1 MNPVLRPK
9 QAGWLPAPRLRAF
22 RGAAIVAVILLAGGI
37 GAGVAAEKIF
47 RAGAAIVDVT
57 PTNYPVL
64 VNAMFTERSATNAI
78 DPLEV
83 RALVLDDGRTRLV
96 LAVVDTCMIARDLI
110 DRAKEQASRATG
122 IPTDKMLVSAT
133 HTHSA
138 PSAMG
143 CLGSRQ
149 DTNYAAFLLPRIA
162 ETIVRAAQN
171 LQPARIGWGA
181 VDDWDHTFNRRWIR
195 RPDKVFA
202 DPFGDR
208 TVRAHMHPGHESP
221 DAVGPSGP
229 VDPGLSVIAVQSVD
243 GRPLA
248 LFANYSQHYYGSPL
262 LSSDYYGRFRNHVA
276 ALLKSPVDVPT
287 NTFVAMMSQGTSGD
301 LMWMDY
307 GAPANNIGYD
317 AYARAVAEKVAGIVR
332 NLRFHDW
339 VPLNM
344 AEATLP
350 LNYRVPD
357 EARLAWAR
365 RVAQSLAGRLPQSQP
380 EIYAL
385 EAIHLHERQRTE
397 LKLQALRIGDLGI
410 TALPNE
416 VFALT
421 GLKLK
426 AQSPFPTTFNI
437 ELANGAEGYIPPPEQ
452 HKLGGYTTWPART
465 AGLEVQAEPRIVEKL
480 LTLLEAV
487 SGQPR
492 RAMRDSHGPYAK
504 AILESKPAAFW
515 RLNESVIPVAFDA
528 TSQGN
533 HAQYEDGIALYLP
546 GASRTVGFQP
556 PPPEAPNSFS
566 GDQINRAPHF
576 AGGRLRATMPKR
588 TDAYSVEFWF
598 WSGLSPALR
607 AITGHLFSRG
617 AEGVYGAPGEHLSIG
632 GTNTRPGRLIFA
644 NGGSDASQLL
654 AGRTDLALRTWYHVA
669 LVRDGKRVGVYLN
682 GNPIPEIMGELDPG
696 TRWDTNTIFLGGRSD
711 NIANFEGKLDE
722 VALYDRALGPD
733 EIAQHFRA
741 AGIPPPAGN
750 RSASAV
756 PAGNTAPAMS
766 ALQPVAHW
774 LAASVEGQ
782 TALGGAGQATAT
794 AEDGVTLP
802 PPEMMAASFSGGRLR
817 TRIAS
822 LGSNY
827 SVAFWFFNELPN
839 TARPVTAYLFSRG
852 EDGAEGAPGDHLG
865 IGGTF
870 SHAGQ
875 LILFNGNARDELLAG
890 RRIVAPQ
897 TWNHVVLVREGR
909 RATVYLNGNRE
920 PEIAGELEPGHPPGV
935 DQLFFGGRNDNF
947 ANLRGKLSDIAVFNR
962 ALKPGEI
969 PAIKLGSPPPAG
981 PAAAAGTV
989 KLDAAG
995 PTASPPLSPTESLKK
1010 IHVREGFKAEL
1021 VAAEPLLESPVA
1033 IDWDERGRLWVVEM
1047 VDYPLGLDGNGK
1059 PGGRVRILEDKNHD
1073 GRYDTSTLFA
1083 DGLSFPTGILTWR
1096 DGVIVSAAP
1105 EILFLKDGDGDGKA
1119 EVREVLFSGFFEG
1132 NQQLRVNGLRWG
1144 LDNWVYCAS
1153 GAHHGGYGTGTKIKS
1168 HRNGQEYAI
1177 GSRDFRFRP
1186 DTGELDAQSG
1196 PSQFGRNPDDWGN
1209 WFGVQNSW
1217 PLWHYVLQ
1225 DHYIRRNPYVP
1236 APAPVQQVVTP
1247 MNPRVFPASPPEKRF
1262 HSFNEAGHF
1271 TSACA
1276 AMIYRDDLL
1285 FGVSDTR
1292 HAFTCEPFHN
1302 LVQHNL
1308 VNDEGVSF
1316 RSHRDP
1322 REGAHDFFASEDRWC
1337 RPVMTRTG
1345 PDGALWVVDMY
1356 RYMIEHPEW
1365 LPALG
1370 RAELLPHY
1378 RLGEERGRLYR
1389 VVPADQPARPS
1400 TPLGDFALPQLVQ
1413 ALDSANGWQRDK
1425 VQMLL
1430 LWKHDRAAA
1439 PLLVELARTNQNPLA
1454 RLHAL
1459 CTLDGLGSLEP
1470 KLLEVALADPHAGVR
1485 LNALRLAE
1493 RHATPSVIAA
1503 AVKLVDDPD
1512 PKVRLQLACSL
1523 GEWSDPRAGRAL
1535 GRLAVAHYD
1544 DKFITAAVLSSAVPH
1559 NLALVDAVVAAGG
1572 PAFSSLYEPLLT
1584 LALATEHRDSISRLL
1599 TPTLTLAH
1607 GQFTPQQMVE
1617 FSQFLDILARRTKSW
1632 RQLQVATPPDTLTGQ
1647 LGSATGLFAAA
1658 QQLATD
1664 SRQPVEP
1671 RIIAAGLLVRDE
1683 PYRPAGLQ
1691 VLTAMLAPQIPGE
1704 AQRAAVKA
1712 LGGSGDSSVP
1722 DRLLD
1727 AWSTL
1732 GPQTRLAVLDELL
1745 NREPWAFELAQRL
1758 QLGPIGANTLDA
1770 ARRGRLLNHASA
1782 RVKAAAVK
1790 ALPTGPASSRAQVV
1804 AEFRPA
1810 LTMAGDANRGAAV
1823 FGKLCTTC
1831 HKLGAVGN
1839 DIGPNLRS
1847 VANHAPEKLLTSILD
1862 PNASIEPGSIAY
1874 TCILKG
1880 GEELYGLIVAETGN
1894 SLVLKLPD
1902 GNTHTLLRTDIVSL
1916 QSSNLS
1922 LMPEGLEAGLSPL
1935 DVADLIRYL
1944 QSAAGP

>member
-1 MNPVLRPK
+1 MNPALRLKHTGLLLATLSRPFC
-9 QAGWLPAPRLRAF
+9 GAP
-22 RGAAIVAVILLAGGI
+22 IVAAVLLASGI
-37 GAGVAAEKIF
+37 TVGSAAEKAF
-47 RAGAAIVDVT
+47 RAGAAVVDVT

-83 RALVLDDGRTRLV
+83 RALALDDGDTRLII
-96 LAVVDTCMIARDLI
+96 AVVDTCMIARDLI
-110 DRAKEQASRATG
+110 DGAKEQASRATG

-162 ETIVRAAQN
+162 EAIIRATQK

-181 VDDWDHTFNRRWIR
+181 VDDWEHTFNRRWIR
-195 RPDKVFA
+195 RPDKMFA

-208 TVRAHMHPGHESP
+208 NVRAHMHPGYESP

-229 VDPGLSVIAVQSVD
+229 VDPGLSVIAVQSPD

-248 LFANYSQHYYGSPL
+248 LLANYSQHYYGSPL

-276 ALLKSPVDVPT
+276 ALLGAPEGGPT

-307 GAPANNIGYD
+307 SAPATNIGYD
-317 AYARAVAEKVAGIVR
+317 AYAKAVAEKVADIVR
-332 NLRFHDW
+332 HLQFHDW
-339 VPLNM
+339 VPLKM
-344 AEATLP
+344 AERTLT

-357 EARLAWAR
+357 ETRLAWAR
-365 RVAQSLAGRLPQSQP
+365 KTALSFAGRLPQSQP

-410 TALPNE
+410 TVLPNE

-421 GLKLK
+421 GLRLK

-465 AGLEVQAEPRIVEKL
+465 AGLEVQAEPRIVE
-480 LTLLEAV
+480 TLLRLLEEV

-492 RAMRDSHGPYAK
+492 RLMTDTHGAYAK
-504 AILESKPAAFW
+504 AILDSKPAAYW
-515 RLNESVIPVAFDA
+515 RLNESVTPTASDA
-528 TSQGN
+528 SGQGRS
-533 HAQYEDGIALYLP
+533 AQYEDGIALYLP

-556 PPPEAPNSFS
+556 PAPKVPNAFS

-576 AGGRLRATMPKR
+576 AGGRLRAMMPQL

-598 WSGLSPALR
+598 WNGLPTSLR

-632 GTNTRPGRLIFA
+632 GTNTRPGRLVFA
-644 NGGSDASQLL
+644 KGGSDLSQRLV
-654 AGRTDLALRTWYHVA
+654 GHTELALRTWYHVA
-669 LVRDGKRVGVYLN
+669 LVRDGQRVGLYLN
-682 GNPIPEIMGELDPG
+682 GNPVPEIMGELEPG
-696 TRWDTNTIFLGGRSD
+696 SRWETNTIFLGGRSD
-711 NIANFEGKLDE
+711 NAANFEGKLDE

-741 AGIPPPAGN
+741 AGIPAPVNSGSPPAS
-750 RSASAV
+750 SAGIS
-756 PAGNTAPAMS
+756 APAMS
-766 ALQPVAHW
+766 ALKPVAHW
-774 LAASVEGQ
+774 LAPSVDGR
-782 TALGGAGQATAT
+782 TVLGAPGQATAA

-802 PPEMMAASFSGGRLR
+802 TPEAGAASFSGGRLR
-817 TRIAS
+817 ATIAS
-822 LGSNY
+822 LGPNY
-827 SVAFWFFNELPN
+827 SVAFWFFNALPN
-839 TARPVTAYLFSRG
+839 TSRPVTAYLFSRG
-852 EDGAEGAPGDHLG
+852 EDGAAGAPGDHLG

-890 RRIVAPQ
+890 RRVIPPQ

-909 RATVYLNGNRE
+909 QATVYLNGERA

-935 DQLFFGGRNDNF
+935 DQFFFGGRNDNF
-947 ANLRGKLSDIAVFNR
+947 ANLRGQLSDIAVFNR
-962 ALKPGEI
+962 TLKPTEI
-969 PAIKLGSPPPAG
+969 PAIKQTARLPASTAASGTTATGGSALPN
-981 PAAAAGTV
+981 
-989 KLDAAG
+989 
-995 PTASPPLSPTESLKK
+995 ASPPLSPADSLAK
-1010 IHVREGFKAEL
+1010 IHVREGFKVEL

-1033 IDWDERGRLWVVEM
+1033 IDWDEHGRLWVVEM
-1047 VDYPLGLDGNGK
+1047 VDYPLGLDGNGQ
-1059 PGGRVRILEDKNHD
+1059 PGGRVRVLDDTDGD
-1073 GRYDTSTLFA
+1073 GRYDKSTLFA

-1096 DGVIVSAAP
+1096 DGVIITAAP
-1105 EILFLKDGDGDGKA
+1105 EILFLKDSDGDGKA

-1236 APAPVQQVVTP
+1236 APDPVQQVVTP
-1247 MNPRVFPASPPEKRF
+1247 KNPRVFPASPPEKRF
-1262 HSFNEAGHF
+1262 HSFSEAGHF

-1276 AMIYRDDLL
+1276 AMIYRDHLL
-1285 FGVSDTR
+1285 FGAGATR

-1308 VNDEGVSF
+1308 VTDDGVSF
-1316 RSHRDP
+1316 RSHRDS
-1322 REGAHDFFASEDRWC
+1322 REVAQDFFASEDRWC

-1365 LPALG
+1365 LPAEG

-1378 RLGEERGRLYR
+1378 RLGEERGRIYR
-1389 VVPADQPARPS
+1389 VLPANQRPRQVN
-1400 TPLGDFALPQLVQ
+1400 PLGTLALPNLVQ

-1430 LWKHDRAAA
+1430 LWKHDLEAA
-1439 PLLVELARTNQNPLA
+1439 PLLGQLVRTSPNPRA

-1459 CTLDGLGSLEP
+1459 CTLDGLGLLEP
-1470 KLLEVALADPHAGVR
+1470 DLLEGALADPHPGVR
-1485 LNALRLAE
+1485 ISALRVAE
-1493 RHATPSVIAA
+1493 HRATPAVIAA
-1503 AVKLVDDPD
+1503 AAKLVDDPD
-1512 PKVRLQLACSL
+1512 PKVRLQLAGTL
-1523 GEWSDPRAGRAL
+1523 GEWSSPRAGAAL
-1535 GRLAVAHYD
+1535 GRLAVANHN

-1559 NLALVDAVVAAGG
+1559 SLALMDATVAAGG
-1572 PAFSSLYEPLLT
+1572 PPLASLSESLLT
-1584 LALATEHRDSISRLL
+1584 LALATTQRDAIARLL
-1599 TPTLTLAH
+1599 KPTLTPAN
-1607 GQFTPQQMVE
+1607 GRFTAPQMAE
-1617 FSQFLDILARRTKSW
+1617 FSQFLDLLARRAGNWHSLHTASTNDALTQ
-1632 RQLQVATPPDTLTGQ
+1632 QLR
-1647 LGSATGLFAAA
+1647 SATRLFDAA
-1658 QQLATD
+1658 QQLASD
-1664 SRQPVEP
+1664 P
-1671 RIIAAGLLVRDE
+1671 RAAYEQRITAAGLLVRDE
-1683 PYRPAGLQ
+1683 PHRREALQ
-1691 VLTAMLAPQIPGE
+1691 ALTAMLLPQVPGE
-1704 AQRAAVKA
+1704 AQRAAINA
-1712 LGGSGDSSVP
+1712 LGVSRDPAVP
-1722 DRLLD
+1722 DLLLK
-1727 AWSTL
+1727 AWPAL
-1732 GPQTRLAVLDELL
+1732 GPQTRLAMLDELL
-1745 NREPWAFELAQRL
+1745 SRESWAFELAQRI
-1758 QLGPIGANTLDA
+1758 QRGQIDPNALDA
-1770 ARRGRLLNHASA
+1770 TRRGRLLNHPSA
-1782 RVKAAAVK
+1782 RVKERATM
-1790 ALPTGPASSRAQVV
+1790 ALNAIPASTRAKVV
-1804 AEFRPA
+1804 ADFRQA
-1810 LTMAGDANRGAAV
+1810 LTLSGDANRGAVLFA
-1823 FGKLCTTC
+1823 KLCAVC
-1831 HKLGAVGN
+1831 HKLGSVGN
-1839 DIGPNLRS
+1839 DVGPNLQS
-1847 VANHAPEKLLTSILD
+1847 VANHPPEKLLTSILD
-1862 PNASIEPGSIAY
+1862 PNASIEPGSVAY
-1874 TCILKG
+1874 TCILAG

-1894 SLVLKLPD
+1894 SLVLKLPN
-1902 GNTHTLLRTDIVSL
+1902 GKTHTLLRTDIISL
-1916 QSSNLS
+1916 QSSSLS
-1922 LMPEGLEAGLSPL
+1922 LMPEGLETGLSKL
-1935 DVADLIRYL
+1935 DVADLIRFL
-1944 QSAAGP
+1944 RTTAGP